1 MQSDSRGNQ
10 TFVRGA
16 MKPLGYAQY
25 LNVTNATAIN
35 LANTP
40 NNGVVVPLA
49 ITTSNPARIAIIQ
62 TEGQAIRYR
71 DDGTAPTATVGMPLA
86 TGTVLSYEGDLSTIQ
101 LIAQA
106 NNANISVLYY
116 GQLTTYKNICTNRIK
131 LVSTY

>member
-25 LNVTNATAIN
+25 LNVTNATAID

-40 NNGVVVPLA
+40 NSGVAVPLA
-49 ITTSNPARIAIIQ
+49 ITNSNPARIALIQ

-71 DDGTAPTATVGMPLA
+71 DDGTAPTSTVGMPLA

-116 GQLTTYKNICTNRIK
+116 G
-131 LVSTY
+131 